1 MIGVSRAS
9 STRSYQL
16 LATTTITST
25 GSQTYT
31 VPVRMV
37 YAEVELWGAGGG
49 GGGGGAYTD
58 ARIDGG
64 LGANGKVIVKAYG

>member
-31 VPVRMV
+31 VPVGMV
-37 YAEVELWGAGGG
+37 YAEVELWALAAVEVVGRRQEAEEQNNIILAAAAVAGV
-49 GGGGGAYTD
+49 
-58 ARIDGG
+58 
-64 LGANGKVIVKAYG
+64 L